1 MPVPT
6 ATLPVS
12 TGAPPARGAPH
23 VSSREPTALLRPLA
37 ELSPAERAAWARLCE
52 RSAPPNP
59 FWHPDLVEAAAGL
72 LFDRERAALLVAL
85 EGREWVGCLPIE
97 LVLRRPRCVV
107 RALVHPYCFNAT
119 PLVAGARPAAV
130 ARALAS
136 ALVELRPA
144 AVWLP
149 DLVDCRASRALLSG
163 LLAQGDYQVVFERRW
178 ERSLLSRA
186 VASSR
191 PADRLARKLRAE
203 LRRRLRRLEEYS
215 QGTVAAVLRSP
226 DRATLQ
232 TILTLEASGWKGSAG
247 SAIACDQRHVTFFTT
262 VLRRFA
268 ARDALFL
275 VTLEAAGRPVAFA
288 SALAAGGQ
296 LFGFKRGYDAELA
309 RFAPGRLLDLEFER
323 LFLETRREQLV
334 DSCCSVDNDAMAPLW
349 PDRRAMRSLLLARR
363 GLAGSAAQL
372 AFSAV
377 RCARRAADVRG
388 QRRARPCPR
397 PR

>member
-6 ATLPVS
+6 VTLSVS
-12 TGAPPARGAPH
+12 AGAPPASGAPP
-23 VSSREPTALLRPLA
+23 VAAREPTALLRPLA
-37 ELSPAERAAWARLCE
+37 ELSSAERAAWARLCE
-52 RSAPPNP
+52 RSEPPNP
-59 FWHPDLVEAAAGL
+59 FWHPDLVEAAAGV
-72 LFDRERAALLVAL
+72 LFDRERAALLVAA

-119 PLVAGARPAAV
+119 PLMAGARPATV

-136 ALVELRPA
+136 ALAELRPA
-144 AVWLP
+144 AIWLP
-149 DLVDCRASRALLSG
+149 DLVDCRASRALLSA
-163 LLAQGDYQVVFERRW
+163 LLGTGDYRVAFERRW

-191 PADRLARKLRAE
+191 PADRLARKLRAD
-203 LRRRLRRLEEYS
+203 LRRRVRRLEEHAR
-215 QGTVAAVLRSP
+215 GPVGAVVRSP
-226 DRATLQ
+226 DGATLQ
-232 TILTLEASGWKGSAG
+232 TILALEASGWKGSAG
-247 SAIACDQRHVTFFTT
+247 SAIACDPRHVAFFTT

-288 SALAAGGQ
+288 SALAAGDQ
-296 LFGFKRGYDAELA
+296 LFGFKRGYDGELA

-334 DSCCSVDNDAMAPLW
+334 DSCCSADNDAMAPLW
-349 PDRRAMRSLLLARR
+349 PGRRSMRALLLARR
-363 GLAGSAAQL
+363 GLAGGATRL
-372 AFSAV
+372 VFSAV
-377 RCARRAADVRG
+377 RWARRVADGRG
-388 QRRARPCPR
+388 QRRTRPR